1 MKKLGDAT
9 KLQVAAYYNQ
19 YYVKQMQIGK
29 NILLIVIC
37 ESKGLDIGAL
47 DMMCADYKKN
57 FIKIDT
63 VIEEIN
69 K

>member
-1 MKKLGDAT
+1 
-9 KLQVAAYYNQ
+9 
-19 YYVKQMQIGK
+19 MQIGK

-37 ESKGLDIGAL
+37 ECKGLDIGAL

-57 FIKIDT
+57 FGKVDE